1 MHNAP
6 AEQQNSS
13 LTASAQSII
22 VIVVVLMIIIIIII
36 IIMIQSFQCTVFVV
50 CLLHAEHRCIPRVTL
65 YKNQNVSVY

>member
-22 VIVVVLMIIIIIII
+22 VIVVVLMMMIIII

-50 CLLHAEHRCIPRVTL
+50 RLLHAEHRCIPRVTL